1 METDSGKKTD
11 RRVLRT
17 RKAIMDAFDKLL
29 TERGLDKISV
39 SALAREADIDRK
51 TFYLH
56 YKSVND
62 LVAYKTDESLER
74 IARALDK
81 RGRDA
86 SPLERV
92 HIALSEVNAI
102 LLENIEAYRQ
112 IASSMSVDQAL
123 ARFEESVYSVLEK
136 RGVDRNLIDD
146 SQMRMRLQFY
156 IAGAMSLYASW
167 LRSDR
172 STPIESVS
180 QTIEDAI
187 STSVFPTIALF
198 AYSTHNR

>member
-198 AYSTHNR
+198 PQTV